1 MSASTRPGGVVF
13 KRDAFLGTRG
23 FSSPYFDRVRAPAET
38 VALMRPRMMEFGVTR
53 LARVTGLDRV
63 GIPVW
68 SAIRPNSR
76 RLSVSQGKGVDD
88 AAAAAS
94 ALMEAIE
101 VATAERLDLPRLTA
115 SAQEMAAA
123 GRNVGL
129 FEGLLRAGA
138 NAPDPAEVVDW
149 VEGHDLIADAAVWL
163 PLDVVALFDNRQRSR
178 YWQSTD
184 GLASGN
190 ILWEAVFHGLC
201 ERVERDALALW
212 ALRDDAGIAERCCD
226 PLIYG
231 DAEIAKL
238 AVKIADAGLQLRLF
252 DIASDAAIPVFFATI
267 SPPPSGHESQW
278 SHFDLSSG
286 SGCHP
291 RQARAAIR
299 AITEAAQTRLT
310 TISAARDDFDPR
322 KYATRLK
329 ADLLPY
335 VYCSPKRDKPSEEE
349 ADIDRNAYLAFM
361 IARLKAI
368 GVTSVVVVPL
378 EVGDP
383 AYAVAKVLV
392 PDLETVPGD
401 RRFVHGARALRA
413 MFSPR

>member
-1 MSASTRPGGVVF
+1 MSAMF
-13 KRDAFLGTRG
+13 KRNALFGTRG
-23 FSSPYFDRVRAPAET
+23 FSSVYFDRVRAPAET
-38 VALMRPRMMEFGVTR
+38 IALMRPRMAEFGITR
-53 LARVTGLDRV
+53 LARVTGLDCV

-76 RLSVSQGKGVDD
+76 TLSVSQGKGVDD

-115 SAQEMAAA
+115 SAEALAAMA
-123 GRNVGL
+123 RNVSL
-129 FEGLLRAGA
+129 FEGLLRADA
-138 NAPDPAEVVDW
+138 MTPDRAEVVDW
-149 VEGHDLIADAAVWL
+149 VEGYDLMREAAVWL
-163 PLDVVALFDNRQRSR
+163 PLDVVTLCDGQRRSR

-190 ILWEAVFHGLC
+190 ILWEAILHGLC

-212 ALRDDAGIAERCCD
+212 ALKNDAEIAGRCCD
-226 PLIYG
+226 PSIYE
-231 DAEIAKL
+231 DAEIDKL
-238 AVKIADAGLQLRLF
+238 AARIEGAGLRLRLF
-252 DIASDAAIPVFFATI
+252 DISSDVAIPVFFATI
-267 SPPPSGHESQW
+267 SPVPSGRESRW

-291 RQARAAIR
+291 RRSRAAIR

-310 TISAARDDFDPR
+310 TISAVRDDFDPT
-322 KYATRLK
+322 KYETKLN

-335 VYCSPKRDKPSEEE
+335 VHSAPRREKPIEEE
-349 ADIDRNAYLAFM
+349 ASVDQDAYLDFM
-361 IARLKAI
+361 IARLRAA
-368 GVTSVVVVPL
+368 GVRSVVVVPL
-378 EVGDP
+378 EARDP

-392 PDLETVPGD
+392 ADLETVPGD
-401 RRFVHGARALRA
+401 RRFARGIRALRA
-413 MFSPR
+413 MFASR